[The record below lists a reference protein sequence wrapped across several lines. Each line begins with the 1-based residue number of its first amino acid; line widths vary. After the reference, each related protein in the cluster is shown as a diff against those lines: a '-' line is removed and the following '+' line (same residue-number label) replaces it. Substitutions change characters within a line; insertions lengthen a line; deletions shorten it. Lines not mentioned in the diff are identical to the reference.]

1 MWLKQFYLKDN
12 SKTKKFS
19 NKKKY
24 NILINY
30 MRKKSVNYQMRRNY
44 STKKDILVHFLE
56 RKKKKNIKKI
66 NKKELIL
73 FIK

>member
-1 MWLKQFYLKDN
+1 
-12 SKTKKFS
+12 
-19 NKKKY
+19 
-24 NILINY
+24 

>member
-44 STKKDILVHFLE
+44 STKKDILVYFLE
-56 RKKKKNIKKI
+56 R
-66 NKKELIL
+66 NKKE
-73 FIK
+73 K